1 MAADPRAAFAVF
13 DVDNDGF
20 ITKDEVKHML
30 RILGCAISDKEAE
43 DMGAACNDPY
53 HISYDEVQYIAA
65 NSPKPERANEQE
77 IIDAFKV
84 FDNDENGL
92 LRENEIRTIF
102 TTLGEPLTMDEINS
116 LLQAMKPDEFG
127 RVKYGEFIKTF
138 LSAK

>member
-1 MAADPRAAFAVF
+1 
-13 DVDNDGF
+13 
-20 ITKDEVKHML
+20 ML
-30 RILGCAISDKEAE
+30 RILGCAVSDKEAE
-43 DMGAACNDPY
+43 EMGANCNDPE
-53 HISYDEVQYIAA
+53 HISYEEVEYLAA

-116 LLQAMKPDEFG
+116 LLAPMKPDEFG
-127 RVKYGEFIKTF
+127 RIKYAEFIRSF
-138 LSAK
+138 LNFK